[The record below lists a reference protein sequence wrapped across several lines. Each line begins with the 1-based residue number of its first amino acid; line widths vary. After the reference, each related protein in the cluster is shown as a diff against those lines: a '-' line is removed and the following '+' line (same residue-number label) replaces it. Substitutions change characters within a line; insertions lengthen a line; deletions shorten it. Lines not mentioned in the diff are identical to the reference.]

1 MARPL
6 RIQFAGAFY
15 HITARGN
22 ERKSI
27 YRRDGD
33 RSMFI
38 GFLMKSVE
46 LHRVR
51 LFAFTLMDN
60 HFHLLIQTPRANLAE
75 FMHHLNVCYTGW
87 FNHKHVRSGHLLQGR
102 YKAFLIDADKYL
114 MEVSRYV
121 HLNRARARSVKSTDY
136 HHRWQ
141 DVQQYRWSSLPGY
154 FNACRQ
160 LKNVSYDMILD
171 MVGGRRA
178 YRKYVLDGL
187 RRGVANPFDDM
198 RYRVILGD
206 DDFVELIRSKYIQEG
221 SLREQ
226 PSYRTLVADMLEPG
240 VVLGCVARVCGVTE
254 ADLGRCRVRG
264 NGLVRGIAAESL
276 YQYSALTQSMIG
288 SLLGGIDY
296 GGVHQLRRRL
306 GKMIEQDTTAK
317 KKYEDVERKLK
328 KLCSKPALGA
338 KAQGVET

>member
-22 ERKSI
+22 ERKRI

-33 RSMFI
+33 RIKFI
-38 GFLMKSVE
+38 GFLMKSVK
-46 LHRVR
+46 LYRVR
-51 LFAFTLMDN
+51 LLAFTLMDN

-75 FMHHLNVCYTGW
+75 FMHHLNLCYTGW
-87 FNHKHVRSGHLLQGR
+87 FNHKHGRSGHLFQGR

-114 MEVSRYV
+114 MEVSRYL
-121 HLNRARARSVKSTDY
+121 HLNKARARGVNSIDY
-136 HHRWQ
+136 QRCRH

-154 FNACRQ
+154 FNARKQ
-160 LKNVSYDMILD
+160 LKNVCYDIILN

-187 RRGVANPFDDM
+187 RRGVGNPFDDC
-198 RYRVILGD
+198 RYRIILGD
-206 DDFVELIRSKYIQEG
+206 DDFVELMRSRYIQEG

-226 PSYRTLVADMLEPG
+226 PSYRILVADLLEPRK
-240 VVLGCVARVCGVTE
+240 VLGCVARVCGVTRE
-254 ADLGRCRVRG
+254 DLACRSVRG
-264 NGLVRGIAAESL
+264 NGLVRGIAAEAL
-276 YQYSALTQSMIG
+276 YQYSGLTQSMIG

-306 GKMIEQDTTAK
+306 AK
-317 KKYEDVERKLK
+317 RLEHGGSAMKKYEDVEAELK
-328 KLCSKPALGA
+328 KLCSK
-338 KAQGVET
+338 